1 MSEVYNPESED
12 FERLQQLVQ
21 EAAELASKRASA
33 KDPVSRQGIER
44 LLEDV
49 EGRIERLRR
58 RMKQRASR

>member
-21 EAAELASKRASA
+21 EAGELATKRGSA
-33 KDPVSRQGIER
+33 KDAVSRQGIER